1 MKTCKDCLHYKAC
14 FATLETC
21 GIYEF
26 NARFGEIGSILCQKC
41 EFFTDRSEWIH
52 LPCKVGNSYYM
63 IKQFCTY
70 GGDYEH
76 RLFSV
81 SDCEI
86 CSKECD
92 KTSEIVE
99 YKFKSA
105 EQVLEYKPLFGRI
118 IFLTREEA
126 EKTLGRI
133 KENDRNK
140 TQCAAKISR
149 EDER

>member
-1 MKTCKDCLHYKAC
+1 MKTCKNCLHYKAC
-14 FATLETC
+14 KDYGVDEV
-21 GIYEF
+21 
-26 NARFGEIGSILCQKC
+26 C
-41 EFFTDRSEWIH
+41 EELSVCKQFTDRSEWVH
-52 LPCKVGNSYYM
+52 LPCKVGDSYYM
-63 IKQFCTY
+63 VRQFCTY

-92 KTSEIVE
+92 KKSEIVE

-126 EKTLGRI
+126 EEALERM
-133 KENDRNK
+133 KE
-140 TQCAAKISR
+140 
-149 EDER
+149 E